1 MSTPDDVGK
10 NLYAGKNLYV
20 GESPD
25 AGKNRCATAF
35 WVTSPAQGELRGEP
49 LATPAQNEVQVRTLY
64 SGISRGTES
73 LVFNGRVPESEF
85 SRMRAPFQSGEFP
98 APVKYGY
105 CSVGRVEQGPDA
117 LLDKTVFCLFPHQD
131 YYTVPASAVLEV
143 PANVP
148 AQRAVL
154 AANMETAINGV
165 WDAEPMLGERIC
177 VIGAGVVG
185 ALVAYLCAQVPGV
198 DVHLVDITP
207 ARRQLAEQL
216 GVVFATPEQA
226 PHDQDCVI
234 HASGHSAGL
243 RQALELVGSEGRII
257 EMSWFGEG
265 DVSIP
270 MGGAFHSQRLTLKA
284 SQVGQLPPKLRPR
297 WDYQRRLRLALSLL
311 VDERLDALIS
321 GESDFKQLPTL
332 ANTLFGRGSVELCH
346 RLRYS
351 A

>member
-1 MSTPDDVGK
+1 MSVPE
-10 NLYAGKNLYV
+10 Y
-20 GESPD
+20 
-25 AGKNRCATAF
+25 ATAF
-35 WVTSPAQGELRGEP
+35 WVESPVNGELRRET
-49 LATPAQNEVQVRTLY
+49 LPAPAHDEVHVRTLY

-73 LVFNGRVPESEF
+73 LVFHGRVPESEY
-85 SRMRAPFQSGEFP
+85 SRMRAPFQTGEFP

-105 CSVGRVEQGPDA
+105 CSVGRIEQGPDA
-117 LLDKTVFCLFPHQD
+117 LLNKTVFCLFPHQD
-131 YYTVPASAVLEV
+131 HYVVPASAVLEV

-148 AQRAVL
+148 AKRAVL

-185 ALVAYLCAQVPGV
+185 ALVAYLCAQVPGTE
-198 DVHLVDITP
+198 VHLVDINP
-207 ARRQLAEQL
+207 ARRSLAEQL
-216 GVVFATPEQA
+216 GVGFATPEQA

-243 RQALELVGSEGRII
+243 RQALEWVGNEGRIV

-270 MGGAFHSQRLTLKA
+270 LGGAFHSQRLTLKA

-311 VDERLDALIS
+311 VDDRLDVLIS
-321 GESDFKQLPTL
+321 GESDFTALPTL
-332 ANTLFGRGSVELCH
+332 ANKLFDRTSTELCH
-346 RLRYS
+346 RLSYS
-351 A
+351 Q

>member
-1 MSTPDDVGK
+1 MSVPE
-10 NLYAGKNLYV
+10 Y
-20 GESPD
+20 
-25 AGKNRCATAF
+25 ATAF
-35 WVTSPAQGELRGEP
+35 WVESPVNGELRRET
-49 LATPAQNEVQVRTLY
+49 LPAPAHDEVHVRTLY

-73 LVFNGRVPESEF
+73 LVFHGRVPESEY
-85 SRMRAPFQSGEFP
+85 SRMRAPFQTGEFP

-105 CSVGRVEQGPDA
+105 CSVGRIEQGPDA
-117 LLDKTVFCLFPHQD
+117 LLNKTVFCLFPHQD
-131 YYTVPASAVLEV
+131 HYVVPASAVLEV

-148 AQRAVL
+148 AKRAVL

-185 ALVAYLCAQVPGV
+185 ALVAYLCAQVPGAE
-198 DVHLVDITP
+198 VHLVDINP
-207 ARRQLAEQL
+207 ARRSLAEQL
-216 GVVFATPEQA
+216 GVGFATPEQA

-243 RQALELVGSEGRII
+243 RQALEWVGNEGRIV

-270 MGGAFHSQRLTLKA
+270 LGGAFHSQRLTLKA

-311 VDERLDALIS
+311 VDDRLDVLIS
-321 GESDFKQLPTL
+321 GESDFTALPTL
-332 ANTLFGRGSVELCH
+332 ANKLFDRTSTELCH
-346 RLRYS
+346 RLCYS
-351 A
+351 Q

>member
-1 MSTPDDVGK
+1 MSAPDDVGRNRYVAKK
-10 NLYAGKNLYV
+10 N
-20 GESPD
+20 S
-25 AGKNRCATAF
+25 ATAF
-35 WVTSPAQGELRGEP
+35 WVTNPAQGELRSEQLSPPGQDDV
-49 LATPAQNEVQVRTLY
+49 LVRTLY

-85 SRMRAPFQSGEFP
+85 SRMRAPFQSGDFP

-117 LLDKTVFCLFPHQD
+117 LLNKTIFCLFPHQD
-131 YYTVPASAVLEV
+131 HYIVPASAVLEV

-148 AQRAVL
+148 AKRAVL

-165 WDAEPMLGERIC
+165 WDAEPMLGERIS

-198 DVHLVDITP
+198 IVQLVDINP
-207 ARRQLAEQL
+207 ERRQLAEQL
-216 GVVFATPEQA
+216 GVAFCTPEQA
-226 PHDQDCVI
+226 TDDQDCVI
-234 HASGHSAGL
+234 HASGQSAGL
-243 RQALELVGSEGRII
+243 RHALELVGGEGRII

-265 DVSIP
+265 DVAIP
-270 MGGAFHSQRLTLKA
+270 LGGAFHSQRLTLKA
-284 SQVGQLPPKLRPR
+284 SQVGQLSPKLRPR

-321 GESDFKQLPTL
+321 GESDFAQLPTL
-332 ANTLFGRGSVELCH
+332 APKLFGRGSVELCH

-351 A
+351 S

>member
-1 MSTPDDVGK
+1 MSAPDDIGS
-10 NLYAGKNLYV
+10 NSYAGHK
-20 GESPD
+20 SH
-25 AGKNRCATAF
+25 ATAF
-35 WVTSPAQGELRGEP
+35 WVTGPAHGELRREPLASPAQGQVR
-49 LATPAQNEVQVRTLY
+49 VRTLY

-85 SRMRAPFQSGEFP
+85 SRMRAPFQSGDFP

-105 CSVGRVEQGPDA
+105 CSVGCIEQGPDA
-117 LLDKTVFCLFPHQD
+117 LLNKTVFCLFPHQD
-131 YYTVPASAVLEV
+131 HYIVPASAVLEV

-148 AQRAVL
+148 AKRAVL
-154 AANMETAINGV
+154 AANMETAVNGV

-177 VIGAGVVG
+177 VLGAGVVG
-185 ALVAYLCAQVPGV
+185 ALVAYLCTQVPGTEV
-198 DVHLVDITP
+198 TLVDINP
-207 ARRQLAEQL
+207 ERRQLAEQL
-216 GVVFATPEQA
+216 GIVFATPEQA

-270 MGGAFHSQRLTLKA
+270 LGGAFHSQRLTLRA

-311 VDERLDALIS
+311 VDDRLDALIS
-321 GESDFKQLPTL
+321 DESDFEQLPTL
-332 ANTLFGRGSVELCH
+332 ANTLFGRGSAELCH

-351 A
+351 Q

>member
-1 MSTPDDVGK
+1 MSALDDVGK
-10 NLYAGKNLYV
+10 APNAAQKTL
-20 GESPD
+20 
-25 AGKNRCATAF
+25 ATAF
-35 WVTSPAQGELRGEP
+35 WVTSPAQGEMRREQLSP
-49 LATPAQNEVQVRTLY
+49 LAQGEVHIRTLY

-105 CSVGRVEQGPDA
+105 CSVGRVEQGPNA

-131 YYTVPASAVLEV
+131 HYIVPASAVLEV

-148 AQRAVL
+148 AKRAVL

-165 WDAEPMLGERIC
+165 WDAEPMLGERITI
-177 VIGAGVVG
+177 IGAGVVG

-198 DVHLVDITP
+198 NVQLVDINP
-207 ARRQLAEQL
+207 ERRQLAEQL
-216 GVVFATPEQA
+216 GVAFSTPEQA
-226 PHDQDCVI
+226 LHDQDCVI
-234 HASGHSAGL
+234 HASGQAAGL
-243 RQALELVGSEGRII
+243 RQALALAGSEGRII

-265 DVSIP
+265 DIAIP
-270 MGGAFHSQRLTLKA
+270 LGGAFHSQRLTLKA

-297 WDYQRRLRLALSLL
+297 WDYQRRLTLALSLL
-311 VDERLDALIS
+311 VDERLEALIS
-321 GESDFKQLPTL
+321 GESDFEQLPTL
-332 ANTLFGRGSVELCH
+332 APKLFGRGSVELCH

-351 A
+351 S

>member
-1 MSTPDDVGK
+1 MLTPNEVGQKTVVGK
-10 NLYAGKNLYV
+10 TGSAN
-20 GESPD
+20 
-25 AGKNRCATAF
+25 AF
-35 WVTSPAQGELRGEP
+35 WVTSPAKGELRSEP
-49 LATPAQNEVQVRTLY
+49 LKTPAPDEVRVRTLF

-85 SRMRAPFQSGEFP
+85 ARMQAPFQEGEFP

-105 CSVGRVEQGPDA
+105 CNVGLVEQGPDA
-117 LLDKTVFCLFPHQD
+117 LLNKTVFCLFPHQD
-131 YYTVPASAVLEV
+131 HYVVPVSAVVEV

-165 WDAEPMLGERIC
+165 WDAEPMLGEHIC

-185 ALVAYLCAQVPGV
+185 SLVAYLCAQVPGV
-198 DVHLVDITP
+198 NVHLIDINTE
-207 ARRQLAEQL
+207 RRQLAEQL
-216 GVVFATPEQA
+216 GVAFCTPDQA
-226 PHDQDCVI
+226 PRDQDCVI
-234 HASGHSAGL
+234 HASGHPEGL

-270 MGGAFHSQRLTLKA
+270 LGGAFHSQRLTLKA

-297 WDYQRRLRLALSLL
+297 WDCQRRLELALSLL

-321 GESDFKQLPTL
+321 GESDFAEFPTL
-332 ANTLFGRGSVELCH
+332 APTLFGRQSNALCH
-346 RLRYS
+346 RLCYAQGDPS
-351 A
+351 

>member
-1 MSTPDDVGK
+1 MSAPNDVGNAPNAPK
-10 NLYAGKNLYV
+10 KTW
-20 GESPD
+20 
-25 AGKNRCATAF
+25 ATAF
-35 WVTSPAQGELRGEP
+35 WVANPAKGELRREQLSSPAQD
-49 LATPAQNEVQVRTLY
+49 EVRVHTLY

-117 LLDKTVFCLFPHQD
+117 LLNKTVFCLFPHQD
-131 YYTVPASAVLEV
+131 HYIVPASAVLEV

-148 AQRAVL
+148 AKRAVL

-165 WDAEPMLGERIC
+165 WDAEPMLGERIS

-198 DVHLVDITP
+198 SVQLVDINP
-207 ARRQLAEQL
+207 ERRQLAEQL
-216 GVVFATPEQA
+216 GVAFCTPEQVT
-226 PHDQDCVI
+226 HDQDCVI

-265 DVSIP
+265 EIAVP
-270 MGGAFHSQRLTLKA
+270 LGGAFHSQRLTLKA

-297 WDYQRRLRLALSLL
+297 WNYQRRLQLALSLL

-321 GESDFKQLPTL
+321 GESDFAQLPTL
-332 ANTLFGRGSVELCH
+332 APQLFGRGSVELCH

-351 A
+351 S

>member
-1 MSTPDDVGK
+1 MLPPDT
-10 NLYAGKNLYV
+10 
-20 GESPD
+20 
-25 AGKNRCATAF
+25 ATAF
-35 WVTSPAQGELRGEP
+35 WVTHPLHGELKQQP
-49 LATPAQNEVQVRTLY
+49 LAPLEENEVRVRALY

-73 LVFNGRVPESEF
+73 LVFNGRVPASEF
-85 SRMRAPFQSGEFP
+85 SRMRAPFQAGEFP

-117 LLDKTVFCLFPHQD
+117 LLNKTVFCLFPHQD

-148 AQRAVL
+148 AKRAVL
-154 AANMETAINGV
+154 AANMETAVNGV

-198 DVHLVDITP
+198 KVHLIDINP
-207 ARRQLAEQL
+207 ERRHLAEQL
-216 GVVFATPEQA
+216 GVAFCTPEQA
-226 PHDQDCVI
+226 PGDQDCVI
-234 HASGHSAGL
+234 HASGHPEGL
-243 RQALELVGSEGRII
+243 RQALELAGSEGRIV

-265 DVSIP
+265 SVSVP
-270 MGGAFHSQRLTLKA
+270 LGGAFHSQRLTLKA

-297 WDYQRRLRLALSLL
+297 WNYQRRLALALSLL
-311 VDERLDALIS
+311 VDDRLEALIS
-321 GESDFKQLPTL
+321 GESDFEQLPAL
-332 ANTLFGRGSVELCH
+332 APQLFGAESTALCH

-351 A
+351 QRDPS

>member
-1 MSTPDDVGK
+1 MLPSDT
-10 NLYAGKNLYV
+10 
-20 GESPD
+20 
-25 AGKNRCATAF
+25 ATAF
-35 WVTSPAQGELRGEP
+35 WVTSPMHGELKQQP
-49 LATPAQNEVQVRTLY
+49 LATLEENEVRVRALY

-73 LVFNGRVPESEF
+73 LVFNGRVPASEF

-117 LLDKTVFCLFPHQD
+117 LLNKTVFCLFPHQD

-148 AQRAVL
+148 AKRAVL

-198 DVHLVDITP
+198 KVHLIDINP
-207 ARRQLAEQL
+207 ERRHLAEQL
-216 GVVFATPEQA
+216 GVVFCTPEQA
-226 PHDQDCVI
+226 PGDQDCVI
-234 HASGHSAGL
+234 HASGHPEGL
-243 RQALELVGSEGRII
+243 RQALELAGSEGRIV

-265 DVSIP
+265 DVSVP
-270 MGGAFHSQRLTLKA
+270 LGGAFHSQRLTLKA

-297 WDYQRRLRLALSLL
+297 WNYQRRLALALSLL
-311 VDERLDALIS
+311 VDDRLDALIS
-321 GESDFKQLPTL
+321 GESDFEQLPAL
-332 ANTLFGRGSVELCH
+332 APQLFGPESIALCH

-351 A
+351 LRDPS